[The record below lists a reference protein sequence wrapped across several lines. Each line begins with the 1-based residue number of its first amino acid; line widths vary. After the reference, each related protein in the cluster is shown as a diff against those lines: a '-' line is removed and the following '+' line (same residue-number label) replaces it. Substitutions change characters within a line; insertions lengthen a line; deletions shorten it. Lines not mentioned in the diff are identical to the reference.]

1 MGVQKS
7 EKSTFGPALILGILL
22 LDVGLMIWGWHLY
35 QRKQERLDDGGLNFA
50 RAPEADPALPLP
62 AAEPEPAPLSGI
74 DRYVKKEA
82 VAPAPPA
89 GSKAAGPAA
98 SGKSPKQAATLAAQ
112 PREAKLKIDKAVSYF
127 FDLKNSPRFKNSKV
141 IQAWK
146 KEFLSH
152 PDLKA
157 LNDGWRK
164 EHDPFK
170 FLVGMV
176 KSPNFRGM
184 TEKYLAQA
192 DMQAFVKDMATAP
205 AVVNSAGSFMADDSI
220 SGAVSGLKLGFGGA
234 APMKDSSAQM
244 GALKSNPA
252 LKGFLQDADGAPP
265 VR

>member
-1 MGVQKS
+1 MGIQKTD
-7 EKSTFGPALILGILL
+7 KSSFGPAIILAVLL

-35 QRKQERLDDGGLNFA
+35 QRRQERLDDGGLNFA
-50 RAPEADPALPLP
+50 RAPEADPSLPVP
-62 AAEPEPAPLSGI
+62 ADPPASAPLSGI

-82 VAPAPPA
+82 LAPAGPGAPKAGTPA
-89 GSKAAGPAA
+89 GAKKPAL
-98 SGKSPKQAATLAAQ
+98 SLAAQ
-112 PREAKLKIDKAVSYF
+112 PKEAKLKIDRAVSYF

-146 KEFLSH
+146 KDFLSH

-164 EHDPFK
+164 DKDPLK

-176 KSPNFRGM
+176 QSPSFRGM
-184 TEKYLAQA
+184 TEKYLVQA
-192 DMQAFVKDMATAP
+192 DMQAFIKDMATAP

-220 SGAVSGLKLGFGGA
+220 SGAVSGLKLGLGGP

-244 GALKSNPA
+244 GALKANPA
-252 LKGFLQDADGAPP
+252 LKGFLQGADEAPP

>member
-1 MGVQKS
+1 MGVEKS
-7 EKSTFGPALILGILL
+7 EKSSFGPALILAILL

-35 QRKQERLDDGGLNFA
+35 QRRQERLDDGGLNFA
-50 RAPEADPALPLP
+50 RAPEADPARPPAP
-62 AAEPEPAPLSGI
+62 AAPEEAPLSGI

-82 VAPAPPA
+82 LAPAGPPGA
-89 GSKAAGPAA
+89 RPGTAPASAAAPKKAA
-98 SGKSPKQAATLAAQ
+98 SFAAQ
-112 PREAKLKIDKAVSYF
+112 PKEAKLKIDKAVSYF

-152 PDLKA
+152 SDLKA

-164 EHDPFK
+164 DHDPFK
-170 FLVGMV
+170 FLIGMV
-176 KSPNFRGM
+176 QSPNFRGM

-192 DMQAFVKDMATAP
+192 DMQAFIKDMATAP

-220 SGAVSGLKLGFGGA
+220 SGAVSGLKLGLGGS

-244 GALKSNPA
+244 GALKANPA
-252 LKGFLQDADGAPP
+252 LKGFLQDAESAPP